1 MNNIFHI
8 AANRN
13 CPMGSSKGNY
23 STMDSLLLEA
33 FLDELTAALP
43 GGPAVMEQDSMVLK
57 RTLTT

>member
-1 MNNIFHI
+1 MNTCYT

-23 STMDSLLLEA
+23 STMDSSSWSAIVEA
-33 FLDELTAALP
+33 FLD
-43 GGPAVMEQDSMVLK
+43 EQDSMVLK